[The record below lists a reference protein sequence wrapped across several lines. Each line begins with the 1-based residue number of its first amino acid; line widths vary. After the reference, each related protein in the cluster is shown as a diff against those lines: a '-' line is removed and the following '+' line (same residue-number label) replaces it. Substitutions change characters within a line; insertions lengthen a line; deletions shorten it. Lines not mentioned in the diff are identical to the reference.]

1 MSLEE
6 AATLTGD
13 VVMKDNTR
21 AFTLEFTEDTGSLT
35 INPVGEIDS
44 GQMEYTL
51 TLVKARLAK
60 RVLGFMN
67 AALGRKM
74 FFIVQDENG
83 VYYLMGNRRRGCTFV
98 TGGDGATTGTTSG
111 DRNQASLQF
120 KFRAGRAFVY
130 EGDVED
136 ILEIQ
141 ATCFLCFVWK
151 TRTLGSAGFFVLF
164 PCGFP
169 CEFCMKLFNNS
180 MENSKKNN
188 YQMDQFP
195 QTGFPKQVHTCFGN
209 QVTGRTFSNIRKAWA
224 PVIRGS
230 TGY

>member
-6 AATLTGD
+6 AATLLGD
-13 VVMKDNTR
+13 VVMKIGTR
-21 AFTLEFTEDTGSLT
+21 AFVLEFTEDTGSLT

-60 RVLGFMN
+60 KVLGFMN

-74 FFIVQDENG
+74 FFIVEDENG
-83 VYYLMGNRRRGCTFV
+83 IYYLMGNKRRGCTFV
-98 TGGDGATTGTTSG
+98 TGSDGATTGTTSS

-136 ILEIQ
+136 ILEVQ
-141 ATCFLCFVWK
+141 EEE
-151 TRTLGSAGFFVLF
+151 S
-164 PCGFP
+164 
-169 CEFCMKLFNNS
+169 
-180 MENSKKNN
+180 
-188 YQMDQFP
+188 
-195 QTGFPKQVHTCFGN
+195 
-209 QVTGRTFSNIRKAWA
+209 
-224 PVIRGS
+224 
-230 TGY
+230 